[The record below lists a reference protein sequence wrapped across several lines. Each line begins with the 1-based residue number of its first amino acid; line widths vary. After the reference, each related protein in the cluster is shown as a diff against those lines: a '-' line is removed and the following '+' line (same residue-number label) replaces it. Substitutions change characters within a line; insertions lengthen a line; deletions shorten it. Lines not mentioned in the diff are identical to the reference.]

1 MFNPRCPPRANPDAD
16 PPRGCLAD
24 LVLPRAPQPTA
35 ELSGAVGHV
44 IRDIGL
50 RQLHRTDGT
59 EASHG
64 WMDGDGWGG
73 GLGGLGVGVKMY
85 EVAMRLVGIWLNVD
99 VFCEV
104 SSVSKCLRVGEA

>member
-1 MFNPRCPPRANPDAD
+1 
-16 PPRGCLAD
+16 
-24 LVLPRAPQPTA
+24 
-35 ELSGAVGHV
+35 
-44 IRDIGL
+44 
-50 RQLHRTDGT
+50 
-59 EASHG
+59 
-64 WMDGDGWGG
+64 MDGDGWGG